1 MTANNFV
8 RFQLIGQEYQI
19 SILFQT
25 DSVGSRHNNI
35 LINLFIGMPNDDF
48 IFVSKKK
55 MNRRNTNQRALV
67 ATGSESG
74 EGKFNKE
81 TAAR

>member
-1 MTANNFV
+1 
-8 RFQLIGQEYQI
+8 
-19 SILFQT
+19 
-25 DSVGSRHNNI
+25 
-35 LINLFIGMPNDDF
+35 MPNDDF

-55 MNRRNTNQRALV
+55 RNRRNTSQRALV